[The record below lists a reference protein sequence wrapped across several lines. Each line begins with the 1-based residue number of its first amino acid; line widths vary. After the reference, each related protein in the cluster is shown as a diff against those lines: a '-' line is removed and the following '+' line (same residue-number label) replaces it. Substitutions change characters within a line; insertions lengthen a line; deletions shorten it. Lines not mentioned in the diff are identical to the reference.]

1 MNLSQFLSLDKLLKN
16 VSLLRMCDNLTVLL
30 YNDTA
35 KRDFFYEKKVQEHLK
50 ITKRSHTYKCYVG
63 TYNIDIL
70 NS

>member
-1 MNLSQFLSLDKLLKN
+1 MSLDKLLKN
-16 VSLLRMCDNLTVLL
+16 VSLLRMCNNLTVLL

-35 KRDFFYEKKVQEHLK
+35 KRDFFYEKKVHEHVK
-50 ITKRSHTYKCYVG
+50 IPKRSHAYKCYGG